1 MLLGGAFLLALDF
14 DAGYLDFGLIRGGDP
29 SMPIIDTTA
38 GRREDVRVGGGLF
51 AEYRFTEWLGVNA
64 TFRYTGQFTP
74 YRYSNVGFVDP
85 ASFNKFEVF
94 GGVRVFY

>member
-1 MLLGGAFLLALDF
+1 
-14 DAGYLDFGLIRGGDP
+14 
-29 SMPIIDTTA
+29 MPIIDTTA

-85 ASFNKFEVF
+85 ASYNKFEVF